1 MKKYKR
7 NDNMLNFN
15 VYIIVIIIIIIVQG
29 VYNIILSITILFLHL
44 SCLSNVYKPAT
55 YIINICPF
63 SDCDD
68 DGARMINT
76 PTRNIIYIKCGD
88 DLVVSKFSG
97 RLLCRRPAHVIAP
110 AAIELSY
117 TARPS
122 IDPVAPSAVREICI

>member
-7 NDNMLNFN
+7 NDYMLNFN
-15 VYIIVIIIIIIVQG
+15 VYIIVIIIIIVQG
-29 VYNIILSITILFLHL
+29 VYNRILSITIFSST

-55 YIINICPF
+55 YIINIYPF

-76 PTRNIIYIKCGD
+76 PKRNIIYIKCGD

-97 RLLCRRPAHVIAP
+97 RLLCRRPAHVIAT